1 MGLRSRPESLA
12 VASLLA
18 ATGGFL
24 DAYTFLARGGVL
36 AAAQTG
42 NVVLL
47 AVAAAGGEVAKAL
60 GHVPS
65 LLAFLA
71 GVLLTEVV
79 GGPRWRRLLRRPV
92 RAVLL
97 LQVAVLVAV
106 GFVPAAPAGAPATA
120 VASAGVAF
128 AAAMQLNVFRSVRG
142 MTYATTFASGNLRS
156 FVEKTY
162 AVLRRRGDREV
173 AGRQARDIS
182 AVLTCFVAG
191 AFAGALSTDAWGVR
205 AVWLG
210 VVLLLAVL
218 ALVVAETRRLERA
231 A

>member
-1 MGLRSRPESLA
+1 MA
-12 VASLLA
+12 CLLA

-24 DAYTFLARGGVL
+24 DASTYLARGGVL

-47 AVAAAGGEVAKAL
+47 AVAAAGGDVGKAL

-97 LQVAVLVAV
+97 LQVAVLVGV
-106 GFVPAAPAGAPATA
+106 GFVPGGPAGTTATSL
-120 VASAGVAF
+120 ASAGVAF
-128 AAAMQLNVFRSVRG
+128 AAALQLNVFRSVRG

-156 FVEKTY
+156 LVEKTY
-162 AVLRRRGDREV
+162 AVVRHRGDPESTV
-173 AGRQARDIS
+173 RQARDIA
-182 AVLTCFVAG
+182 AVLVSFAAG
-191 AFAGALSTDAWGVR
+191 AFAGALATDAWGAR
-205 AVWLG
+205 GIWG
-210 VVLLLAVL
+210 SVVLLLTVL
-218 ALVVAETRRLERA
+218 VLVVRETRHIERG
-231 A
+231 

>member
-24 DAYTFLARGGVL
+24 DAYTYLARGGVL

-47 AVAAAGGEVAKAL
+47 AVAAAGGDVVRAL

-106 GFVPAAPAGAPATA
+106 GFVPGAPAGTTATS

-142 MTYATTFASGNLRS
+142 LTYATTFASGNLRS

-162 AVLRRRGDREV
+162 AVLRRRGDPDST
-173 AGRQARDIS
+173 GRQARDIA
-182 AVLTCFVAG
+182 AVLASFVVG
-191 AFAGALSTDAWGVR
+191 AFAGALATDAWGVR
-205 AVWLG
+205 AVWLSTA
-210 VVLLLAVL
+210 LLLAVL
-218 ALVVAETRRLERA
+218 VLVVVETRRLERG
-231 A
+231 